1 MNLTIETPYATFRI
15 MPKNPLHPLLKS
27 VIGFTFQDYK
37 GGSINYSSIP
47 NEHEN
52 TLGLSCD
59 WSIIDTTNQ
68 SNPTELFNKDLV
80 NLLYPKNTPPGMLAR
95 TEVKHKIGN
104 IGLRINRFE
113 TSLSIP
119 TNEYAIDYTLNKS
132 VIFSHQYNYF
142 QYESIYNLAKAT
154 NSNAT
159 GNDFVE
165 VDTDDIEH
173 TIELELPKQYKI
185 RGLENSGDSRHSS
198 QLKHKGQV
206 SYNLDNKLESLK
218 SVKLT
223 LDPET
228 NAPDQEISL
237 FDIVTYYPDR
247 CRLYIRTQLYELKL
261 FVRALHRIR
270 LTYQLKQ
277 QFVWDDN

>member
-1 MNLTIETPYATFRI
+1 MNLTIETPYVTFRI
-15 MPKNPLHPLLKS
+15 MPRNPLHPLLKN
-27 VIGFTFQDYK
+27 VLGFTFQDYK

-47 NEHEN
+47 NEHEDIIN
-52 TLGLSCD
+52 LSCN
-59 WSIIDTTNQ
+59 WSIIDATNQ
-68 SNPTELFNKDLV
+68 SNLTELFNKDLV
-80 NLLYPKNTPPGMLAR
+80 NLLYPKNTPPAMLDR

-104 IGLRINRFE
+104 IGLCIDRFE

-132 VIFSHQYNYF
+132 AIFSHQYNDF

-154 NSNAT
+154 GNANS
-159 GNDFVE
+159 NDFVE

-185 RGLENSGDSRHSS
+185 GGLESLGNSRHNN
-198 QLKHKGQV
+198 QLQHKGQV
-206 SYNLDNKLESLK
+206 AYNLDNKLQSLK

-247 CRLYIRTQLYELKL
+247 CRLYIRTPLYELKL
-261 FVRALHRIR
+261 FVRALHHIR

-277 QFVWDDN
+277 